1 MISRIGIAPDCKSIP
16 LKTTPDLTH
25 GTRTPAPPD
34 LATGVLS
41 RRSPAMHSH
50 RQKPSRLMR
59 EQVTVQPRMLH

>member
-34 LATGVLS
+34 LATGVFEPTFAGHALT
-41 RRSPAMHSH
+41 PPKA
-50 RQKPSRLMR
+50 
-59 EQVTVQPRMLH
+59 QPPDA